1 MIHSEIEQIGLKVRN
16 ETLAGELIKIGR
28 RVKEIETEKN
38 LLRAIIRT
46 ELNRQD
52 DEIDAMVAERRS

>member
-46 ELNRQD
+46 ELNWQD
-52 DEIDAMVAERRS
+52 DDIDAMVAERRS